1 MDSWNLGRR
10 DPPDGEQRS
19 QLEPERTI
27 GGLSMKPKQAGALPE
42 KTGYTK
48 YFEHDGALRA
58 YANRM
63 MWFGISAVMISFVLA
78 LLVFYVRVQ
87 PPTVIRIAAN
97 GEASVVSG
105 ATTTPRTPLGFMAA
119 LAAASAPGEQPADIE
134 GRAVVRRFLENYL
147 TYTPTTM
154 EKNWA
159 DALNL
164 MTHNLRTLTL
174 DQLRD
179 QDIVS
184 KVHDDEITSTF
195 KLRSLE
201 PVKGQPWTYIAFGVK
216 EVHRVHNKAEFT
228 DRLVAR
234 YNVRLLQTERSER
247 VPSGLLVAEYGETQ
261 MVGEKDS
268 GLEQSS
274 ALMDGQ
280 KH

>member
-1 MDSWNLGRR
+1 MK
-10 DPPDGEQRS
+10 QR
-19 QLEPERTI
+19 
-27 GGLSMKPKQAGALPE
+27 QAEALPE

-63 MWFGISAVMISFVLA
+63 MWFGISAVSISFVLA
-78 LLVFYVRVQ
+78 LLLFYARVQ

-97 GEASVVSG
+97 GDATVVSG
-105 ATTTPRTPLGFMAA
+105 ATTAARTPLGFMKA
-119 LAAASAPGEQPADIE
+119 LAASSVPGEQPADIE
-134 GRAVVRRFLENYL
+134 GRAMVRKFLENYL
-147 TYTPTTM
+147 TYTPTTL

-159 DALNL
+159 DALNM

-174 DQLRD
+174 NQLRD

-195 KLRSLE
+195 QLRSLD
-201 PVKGQPWTYIAFGVK
+201 PVKGQPWTYVAFGVK
-216 EVHRVHNKAEFT
+216 EVHRIHNKAEST
-228 DRLVAR
+228 DRLVAQ

-247 VPSGLLVAEYGETQ
+247 VPSGLLVAEYGEHQ
-261 MVGEKDS
+261 MVGEKDN

-274 ALMDGQ
+274 VLMDDA
-280 KH
+280 KK

>member
-1 MDSWNLGRR
+1 
-10 DPPDGEQRS
+10 
-19 QLEPERTI
+19 
-27 GGLSMKPKQAGALPE
+27 MKTKGTANLPE
-42 KTGYTK
+42 KTSYTK
-48 YFEHDGALRA
+48 YYEHDGALRA
-58 YANRM
+58 YANRV
-63 MWFGISAVMISFVLA
+63 MWFGISAVLISFVLA
-78 LLVFYVRVQ
+78 LLLFYVRVQ

-105 ATTTPRTPLGFMAA
+105 ATTSAQTPLAFISA
-119 LAAASAPGEQPADIE
+119 LAGASERGEQPADIE
-134 GRAVVRRFLENYL
+134 GRAMVRRFLEDYL
-147 TYTPTTM
+147 TYTPTTL

-159 DALNL
+159 DALNM

-201 PVKGQPWTYIAFGVK
+201 PVKGQPWTYVAFGVK

-247 VPSGLLVAEYGETQ
+247 VPRDRKS
-261 MVGEKDS
+261 
-268 GLEQSS
+268 
-274 ALMDGQ
+274 
-280 KH
+280 

>member
-1 MDSWNLGRR
+1 
-10 DPPDGEQRS
+10 
-19 QLEPERTI
+19 
-27 GGLSMKPKQAGALPE
+27 MKPKQAGVLPE

-63 MWFGISAVMISFVLA
+63 MWFGISAVLISFVLA
-78 LLVFYVRVQ
+78 LLLFYVRVQ
-87 PPTVIRIAAN
+87 PPTVIRIAAD
-97 GEASVVSG
+97 GQATVVSG

-119 LAAASAPGEQPADIE
+119 LAASSAPGEQPADIE

-147 TYTPTTM
+147 TYTPTSM

-159 DALNL
+159 DALNM

-201 PVKGQPWTYIAFGVK
+201 PVKGQPWTYVAFGVK

-247 VPSGLLVAEYGETQ
+247 VPSGLLVAEYGEQQ
-261 MVGEKDS
+261 MVGEKDN
-268 GLEQSS
+268 GLQQSS
-274 ALMDGQ
+274 LFTDDM
-280 KH
+280 KK

>member
-1 MDSWNLGRR
+1 
-10 DPPDGEQRS
+10 
-19 QLEPERTI
+19 
-27 GGLSMKPKQAGALPE
+27 MKQKQAEALPE

-63 MWFGISAVMISFVLA
+63 MWFGISAVSISFVLA
-78 LLVFYVRVQ
+78 LLLFYARVQ

-97 GEASVVSG
+97 GDATVVSG
-105 ATTTPRTPLGFMAA
+105 STTTPRIPLGFMKA
-119 LAAASAPGEQPADIE
+119 LAAGSSPGEQPADIE
-134 GRAVVRRFLENYL
+134 GRAMVRKFLENYL
-147 TYTPTTM
+147 TYTPTTL

-159 DALNL
+159 DALNM

-174 DQLRD
+174 NQLRD

-195 KLRSLE
+195 QLRSLE
-201 PVKGQPWTYIAFGVK
+201 PVKGQPWTYVAFGVK
-216 EVHRVHNKAEFT
+216 EVHRIHNKAEST
-228 DRLVAR
+228 DRLVAQ

-247 VPSGLLVAEYGETQ
+247 VPSGLLVAEYGEHQ
-261 MVGEKDS
+261 MVGEKDN

-274 ALMDGQ
+274 VLMDDA
-280 KH
+280 KK

>member
-1 MDSWNLGRR
+1 
-10 DPPDGEQRS
+10 
-19 QLEPERTI
+19 
-27 GGLSMKPKQAGALPE
+27 MKPNTASELPE

-63 MWFGISAVMISFVLA
+63 MWFGISAVLISFVLA
-78 LLVFYVRVQ
+78 LLLFYVRVQ

-97 GEASVVSG
+97 GDATVVSG
-105 ATTTPRTPLGFMAA
+105 ATTTPRTSLGFMKA
-119 LAAASAPGEQPADIE
+119 LAASSAPGEQPADIE
-134 GRAVVRRFLENYL
+134 GRAVVRKFLENYL

-159 DALNL
+159 DALNM

-174 DQLRD
+174 GQLRD

-184 KVHDDEITSTF
+184 KVHDDEITSMF

-201 PVKGQPWTYIAFGVK
+201 PVKGQPWTYVAFGVK
-216 EVHRVHNKAEFT
+216 EVHRIHNKAEST
-228 DRLVAR
+228 DRLVAQ

-247 VPSGLLVAEYGETQ
+247 VPSGLLVAEYGEHQ
-261 MVGEKDS
+261 MVGEKDN
-268 GLEQSS
+268 GLEQTSVLIS
-274 ALMDGQ
+274 DS
-280 KH
+280 KK

>member
-1 MDSWNLGRR
+1 
-10 DPPDGEQRS
+10 
-19 QLEPERTI
+19 
-27 GGLSMKPKQAGALPE
+27 MKSNQAAALPE
-42 KTGYTK
+42 KAGYTK

-63 MWFGISAVMISFVLA
+63 MWFGISAVLISFVLA
-78 LLVFYVRVQ
+78 LLLFYVRVQ
-87 PPTVIRIAAN
+87 PPTVIRIAAD
-97 GEASVVSG
+97 GQAAVVSG

-119 LAAASAPGEQPADIE
+119 LAASSAPGEQPADIE

-147 TYTPTTM
+147 TYTPTSM

-159 DALNL
+159 DALNM

-201 PVKGQPWTYIAFGVK
+201 PVKGQPWTYVAFGIK
-216 EVHRVHNKAEFT
+216 EVHRIHNKAEST
-228 DRLVAR
+228 DRLVAQ

-247 VPSGLLVAEYGETQ
+247 VPSGLLVAEYGEHQ
-261 MVGEKDS
+261 MVGEKDN

-274 ALMDGQ
+274 ALMDDAR
-280 KH
+280 K

>member
-1 MDSWNLGRR
+1 
-10 DPPDGEQRS
+10 
-19 QLEPERTI
+19 
-27 GGLSMKPKQAGALPE
+27 MKRKQADTLPE

-63 MWFGISAVMISFVLA
+63 MWFGISAVLISFVLA

-119 LAAASAPGEQPADIE
+119 LAASSAPGEQPADIE

-154 EKNWA
+154 EQNWA
-159 DALNL
+159 TTLNM
-164 MTHNLRTLTL
+164 MTHNLRTVTL
-174 DQLRD
+174 NQLRD
-179 QDIVS
+179 QDVVS
-184 KVHDDEITSTF
+184 KVQDDQITSTF

-201 PVKGQPWTYIAFGVK
+201 SVKGQPWTYVAFGVK
-216 EVHRVHNKAEFT
+216 EVHSIHNKIEST

-234 YNVRLLQTERSER
+234 YNVRLLQSERSER
-247 VPSGLLVAEYGETQ
+247 VPSGLMVAEYGESQ
-261 MVGEKDS
+261 
-268 GLEQSS
+268 
-274 ALMDGQ
+274 
-280 KH
+280 

>member
-1 MDSWNLGRR
+1 
-10 DPPDGEQRS
+10 
-19 QLEPERTI
+19 
-27 GGLSMKPKQAGALPE
+27 MKNIDRELPE

-63 MWFGISAVMISFVLA
+63 MWFGIAAVLISFVLA
-78 LLVFYVRVQ
+78 ASLFYVRVQ
-87 PPTVIRIAAN
+87 PPTVIRIAAD
-97 GEASVVSG
+97 GDASVVSG
-105 ATTTPRTPLGFMAA
+105 STTIPRTTVGFMSA
-119 LAAASAPGEQPADIE
+119 LAASPAPGEQPADIE

-159 DALNL
+159 DALNM

-174 DQLRD
+174 TQLRN

-184 KVHDDEITSTF
+184 KIHDDGITSTF

-201 PVKGQPWTYIAFGVK
+201 PVKGQPWTYVAFGVK
-216 EVHRVHNKAEFT
+216 EVHRIHNKAEST
-228 DRLVAR
+228 DRLVAQ

-247 VPSGLLVAEYGETQ
+247 IPSGLLVAEYGEHQ
-261 MVGEKDS
+261 MVGEKAD
-268 GLEQSS
+268 GLEQFS
-274 ALMDGQ
+274 LLTGDTN
-280 KH
+280 K

>member
-1 MDSWNLGRR
+1 
-10 DPPDGEQRS
+10 
-19 QLEPERTI
+19 
-27 GGLSMKPKQAGALPE
+27 MKQKQAEALPE

-63 MWFGISAVMISFVLA
+63 MWFGISAVSISFVLA
-78 LLVFYVRVQ
+78 LLLFYVRVQ

-97 GEASVVSG
+97 GDATVVSG
-105 ATTTPRTPLGFMAA
+105 ATTTPRTSLGFMNA
-119 LAAASAPGEQPADIE
+119 LAASSAPGEQPAGIE
-134 GRAVVRRFLENYL
+134 GRAMVRKFLENYL

-159 DALNL
+159 DALNM

-174 DQLRD
+174 NQLRD

-195 KLRSLE
+195 QLRSLE
-201 PVKGQPWTYIAFGVK
+201 PVKGQPWTYVAFGVK
-216 EVHRVHNKAEFT
+216 EVHRIHNKAEST
-228 DRLVAR
+228 DRLVAQ

-247 VPSGLLVAEYGETQ
+247 VPSGLLVAEYGEHQ
-261 MVGEKDS
+261 MVGEKDN

-274 ALMDGQ
+274 VLMDDG
-280 KH
+280 KK

>member
-1 MDSWNLGRR
+1 
-10 DPPDGEQRS
+10 
-19 QLEPERTI
+19 
-27 GGLSMKPKQAGALPE
+27 MKSKQAGALPE

-63 MWFGISAVMISFVLA
+63 MWFGISAVSISFVLA
-78 LLVFYVRVQ
+78 LLLFYVRVQ

-97 GEASVVSG
+97 GDATVVSG
-105 ATTTPRTPLGFMAA
+105 ATTMPRTPLGFMNA
-119 LAAASAPGEQPADIE
+119 LAASSAPGEQPADIE
-134 GRAVVRRFLENYL
+134 GRAMVRKFLESYL
-147 TYTPTTM
+147 TYTPTTL

-159 DALNL
+159 DALNM

-174 DQLRD
+174 NQLRD

-201 PVKGQPWTYIAFGVK
+201 PVKGQPWTYVAFGVK

-228 DRLVAR
+228 DRLVAQ

-247 VPSGLLVAEYGETQ
+247 IPSGLLVAEYGEHQ
-261 MVGEKDS
+261 MVGEKDN

-274 ALMDGQ
+274 VLMDDA
-280 KH
+280 KK